1 MCLYYTYSVFEIAE
15 LSSGIKRIVSV
26 QICSTAQIFKS
37 WKMPSVQW
45 EAQRYADRASLV
57 VPFGIQV

>member
-1 MCLYYTYSVFEIAE
+1 MCLYYTYSVFKIEE

-45 EAQRYADRASLV
+45 EAQRYAD
-57 VPFGIQV
+57 